1 MSNNKQMTYMKGAQR
16 YENRIYRMWKYGT
29 SNDHWNFDTE
39 SRKSTGIDR
48 IQSTKMRLLFQISQ
62 KKEAEEVGKNLEL

>member
-16 YENRIYRMWKYGT
+16 YENRIYRMWKYGFC
-29 SNDHWNFDTE
+29 NDRWNPENGVFE
-39 SRKSTGIDR
+39 
-48 IQSTKMRLLFQISQ
+48 KMRLLFQISQ